1 MNNTLFLAMA
11 NATFTSINEALDKA
25 EAAFIENQFT
35 KCRDELKL
43 SEILHTSLERT
54 IAKIPQ

>member
-11 NATFTSINEALDKA
+11 NATFISINEALEKA
-25 EAAFIENQFT
+25 EAAFNENQFT
-35 KCRDELKL
+35 KCEAELKL

-54 IAKIPQ
+54 IAKISQ